1 MPNGIVKRGKCKAKS
16 SPCAEP
22 GGGVSDFGVAYEFL
36 PRRYSSRVFNLQE
49 FGIPF
54 VPVIGQTSYPRV
66 EVSSSWH
73 IHKDCIEII
82 YCKSG
87 TCEYESCGKNYQF
100 SPGRVIVWRPNE
112 PHRQVS
118 NPKGYS
124 TFYLL
129 FRKTKHADIQC
140 LADELLQ
147 LPRLFNGSRSVRTQ
161 FCRILSMVDSGS
173 GKLPASFRL
182 RLRTRIFGLLL
193 DIIDSITL
201 SRQKSGGLLREIV
214 DQMQRFPEKNYPLS
228 RLVAEAGVSQSSYIN
243 SFKTETGF
251 SPHTYLLNCRI
262 KMAKKCLVNGMS
274 VKATADR
281 LGFSSPQH
289 LSSIFQ
295 NIVGVTP
302 KQWQTT
308 ECT

>member
-1 MPNGIVKRGKCKAKS
+1 MPNGIVKRGKCEAKS

-36 PRRYSSRVFNLQE
+36 PRRYSSHIFNLQE

-54 VPVIGQTSYPRV
+54 VPVIGQTSYPRI
-66 EVSSSWH
+66 EVPSSWH

-100 SPGRVIVWRPNE
+100 SPGRIFVSRPNE

-118 NPKGYS
+118 NSKGYS

-129 FRKTKHADIQC
+129 FRKTKHADIQS

-147 LPRLFNGSRSVRTQ
+147 LPRIFNGSRSVSAQ

-173 GKLPASFRL
+173 GKSPAGFRL

-193 DIIDSITL
+193 DIIDSTTL
-201 SRQKSGGLLREIV
+201 SKQKSGGCLREIV
-214 DQMQRFPEKNYPLS
+214 DQMQRFPEKDYPLR

-243 SFKTETGF
+243 AFKTETGF
-251 SPHTYLLNCRI
+251 SPHVYLLNCRI
-262 KMAKKCLVNGMS
+262 KKAKECLVNGMS

-281 LGFSSPQH
+281 LRFSSPQH
-289 LSSIFQ
+289 LSSTFQ
-295 NIVGVTP
+295 NVVGVTP
-302 KQWQTT
+302 KQWQATVRT
-308 ECT
+308 